1 MSAMGPTEKIIKVL
15 QQEIHIVIGPELET
29 QINRTYLQLLILISQ
44 KIKLKITLV
53 SQIGN

>member
-29 QINRTYLQLLILISQ
+29 QINRTFLQLLILISQ
-44 KIKLKITLV
+44 KMKLKITLV
-53 SQIGN
+53 SHIGN